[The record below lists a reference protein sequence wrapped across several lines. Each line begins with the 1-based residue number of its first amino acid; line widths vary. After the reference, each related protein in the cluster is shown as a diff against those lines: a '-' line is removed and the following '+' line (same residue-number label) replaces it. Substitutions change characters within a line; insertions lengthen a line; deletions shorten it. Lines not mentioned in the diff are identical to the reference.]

1 MRILNKLFFYLLITS
16 NSLLVAQTNFEQG
29 IKLENGTNLNFQGYS
44 FRQEDAGD
52 IIFSKYNNQ
61 EMARIRSEYNPV
73 NDAASIVFSTTSAI
87 KDTFIFSS
95 LGNLGIGTGNPQNK
109 LQIGDYRTNNS
120 SKLSIPGVY
129 NFEEVKLGQYGN
141 GRAGLEMIT
150 HTGQTQSFGVR
161 LYSGID
167 TGVNGLLIETA
178 DPSNSAEELN
188 YTAKMVVSL
197 NGNVGIGILN
207 PKNKLDVKGTMHAQE
222 VKVDMDW
229 NWPDFVFKKNY
240 KLPTLKEVEKHIAEK
255 GHLENIPSEEEVLKN
270 GINLG
275 EMNAKLLQKIEELTL
290 YMIEMKKEN
299 SEMKKENAEIKKEN
313 AAIMKENKEIKGRI
327 EKMEK
332 R

>member
-197 NGNVGIGILN
+197 NRNVGIGILN